1 MSGRRR
7 RSRVAGDVGGA
18 FGRADSV
25 TVRGAFAAGAVGG
38 GRGARAGG
46 FVGSAQGGVFDR
58 AYFDI
63 GSTGQAAATPAI
75 GVASL
80 QTLSAGDLPAGWNVG
95 EYDEYPILTAQRAD
109 RQIASLR
116 RGLTRI
122 VADGKNP
129 LAGGLMRSNPID
141 SRARF
146 EIDHNALAAN
156 DGGRCVFG
164 DGAVTASFA
173 DGATAVLSSA
183 DGGVFAA
190 ADGCGVRLAGG
201 EAVDAILRLVVAHGS
216 ATIATD
222 YRIEN
227 YAATIDWTAA
237 DAVSTLRALADDD
250 DDGLPNAYDRSPAA
264 SVDLSGGAR
273 GGFFDPYPIFNVWDL
288 QAIDGRTPPAVTAP
302 GATSIFGDSVAAR
315 LTTSSYYLA
324 SDIDA
329 APTRDWD
336 YGGDRRGFEPIGND
350 TEPFDGHFDGRGR
363 LLRGL
368 YVDSPNNRVGLFAMI
383 GEDGSMAN
391 VELENADISSSSAAS
406 NFVYAGAL
414 AGGLQGEISNSAV
427 IGRVHSDANRAGG
440 LVGFILAEEN
450 YQGVLRQ
457 SWFAGESVGNGRVG
471 GLAAVMQGAARDV
484 WAIARVQGD
493 NSANAAGLIGQMV
506 HGISS
511 APLPTLANSWSGGS
525 VGASGGNIDSL
536 AVVLEGDVVASY
548 WSTETSGIDSSAVA
562 SAIGVK
568 TAQTLSVAQWSDA
581 IWDFGDSDFSA
592 FDGFAHF
599 PALRALDR
607 ARQQIGASFGLTRI
621 LAIGVAGA
629 AATVVVDRNET
640 QAIDGAASV
649 LVLDVNGLADDEST
663 SADETS
669 APLCEFKDGAME
681 AQTNYGATVRLRAAM
696 GAALSLYGAGR
707 RCRVAVEADAG
718 ATVVLQAVFAAG
730 EAAMTADYAFTTGSA
745 LDPTALP
752 TLFEINSPAIATRVP
767 AMATVGAV
775 VLTVDVFG
783 DSPIAAVTDGD
794 FETTPGAR
802 C

>member
-1 MSGRRR
+1 MHFLDSRDMPIEIVSGGMAADIFPTPRCEQTGIGPRSILDYNGLRAIFVNVRGENALRCSDMGVFVATDEAVDFTLAVEFGFISGGDGEVLRREYYIDNFAASVDWLAETDGTIFAYQDDDGDGLLNAYDYTPGTETAIGGGDLTAGADGSREEPWPIFNIWQLQAIGGLLPLAAENLMMPDNADAARTLYGIDRMGGHYYLASDIEAAPTREWMHEYTAADNSVSTVNAGFVPLVGEGALDGGTPLAGAFSGRLDGRGR
-7 RSRVAGDVGGA
+7 MIRDLFIDADRLSIAGGLFWAVDGGEIVATGLENVYARGAESAGAFAASVAVARAEGLWARGEVVGAEGAVGGLFGVAEGGDIVDSWFAGEVYGAADAGGLIGVARAVSAANIWTAAQVAGRGDVGGA

-46 FVGSAQGGVFDR
+46 FVGSAQGGDFDR
-58 AYFDI
+58 AYFDVD
-63 GSTGQAAATPAI
+63 STGQAAATPAI

-95 EYDEYPILTAQRAD
+95 DYDEYPILAAQRAD

-156 DGGRCVFG
+156 GGGRCVFG

-183 DGGVFAA
+183 DGGAFAA
-190 ADGCGVRLAGG
+190 AGGCGARLAED
-201 EAVDAILRLVVAHGS
+201 EAVDAILRLVVARGS

-250 DDGLPNAYDRSPAA
+250 DDDLPNAYDRSPAA
-264 SVDLSGGAR
+264 GVDLSGGAR

-288 QAIDGRTPPAVTAP
+288 QAIDGRAPPAVAAP
-302 GATSIFGDSVAAR
+302 EATSIFGDSVAAR

-336 YGGDRRGFEPIGND
+336 YGGGRRGFEPIGND

-368 YVDSPNNRVGLFAMI
+368 YVDSPNERVGLFAVI

-391 VELENADISSSSAAS
+391 VELENADISS
-406 NFVYAGAL
+406 
-414 AGGLQGEISNSAV
+414 
-427 IGRVHSDANRAGG
+427 
-440 LVGFILAEEN
+440 
-450 YQGVLRQ
+450 
-457 SWFAGESVGNGRVG
+457 
-471 GLAAVMQGAARDV
+471 
-484 WAIARVQGD
+484 
-493 NSANAAGLIGQMV
+493 
-506 HGISS
+506 
-511 APLPTLANSWSGGS
+511 
-525 VGASGGNIDSL
+525 
-536 AVVLEGDVVASY
+536 LER
-548 WSTETSGIDSSAVA
+548 W
-562 SAIGVK
+562 
-568 TAQTLSVAQWSDA
+568 L
-581 IWDFGDSDFSA
+581 
-592 FDGFAHF
+592 
-599 PALRALDR
+599 
-607 ARQQIGASFGLTRI
+607 
-621 LAIGVAGA
+621 
-629 AATVVVDRNET
+629 
-640 QAIDGAASV
+640 
-649 LVLDVNGLADDEST
+649 
-663 SADETS
+663 
-669 APLCEFKDGAME
+669 
-681 AQTNYGATVRLRAAM
+681 
-696 GAALSLYGAGR
+696 
-707 RCRVAVEADAG
+707 
-718 ATVVLQAVFAAG
+718 
-730 EAAMTADYAFTTGSA
+730 
-745 LDPTALP
+745 
-752 TLFEINSPAIATRVP
+752 
-767 AMATVGAV
+767 
-775 VLTVDVFG
+775 
-783 DSPIAAVTDGD
+783 
-794 FETTPGAR
+794 
-802 C
+802 